1 MSGYNLIVVLGPTA
15 TGKTLL
21 GAKLAYKFN
30 GEIISADS
38 RQVYKYMDLGTG
50 KDLNDYIV
58 NGVKIP
64 YYMIDIIEPDKE
76 FDLYEFNNLFSE
88 FYTKIKTNNKIPFL
102 VGGSFLYIDSIINNY
117 ELVKADFKGQEFE
130 KLSNYNE
137 EELKKILLSGSSS
150 LHNSTDLTDKGRMI
164 KAIIVE
170 NAKKTG
176 NILAKPKIKPLIL
189 GITLP
194 NDVIK
199 NRITERLKNRLQCG
213 MIEEVENLVK
223 KGITLEKLI
232 YFGLEYKY
240 IGLHITGM
248 LSYNDMFQKLNS
260 AIYEFARKQIKWF
273 RKLER
278 NGVDIH
284 KINGPDYEKAVE
296 IINKNYFLNN
306 EI

>member
-50 KDLNDYIV
+50 KDLSDYIV

-64 YYMIDIIEPDKE
+64 YYMIDILEPDKE
-76 FDLYEFNNLFSE
+76 FDLYGFNNLFAE
-88 FYTKIKTNNKIPFL
+88 FYNKIKINNKIPFL

-117 ELVKADFKGQEFE
+117 ELVKADFNGREFE

-137 EELKKILLSGSSS
+137 EELKKILLSGSSG

-170 NAKKTG
+170 NAKKSG

-199 NRITERLKNRLQCG
+199 NRISERLKNRLQCG

>member
-50 KDLNDYIV
+50 KDLSDYIV
-58 NGVKIP
+58 DGVKIP
-64 YYMIDIIEPDKE
+64 YYMIDILEPDKE
-76 FDLYEFNNLFSE
+76 FDLYGFNNLFSE
-88 FYTKIKTNNKIPFL
+88 FYANIKANNKIPFL

-117 ELVKADFKGQEFE
+117 ELVKADFNGKEFE
-130 KLSNYNE
+130 KLNKYNE
-137 EELKKILLSGSSS
+137 EELKKILLSVSSG

-170 NAKKTG
+170 NAKKSG

-194 NDVIK
+194 NDIIK
-199 NRITERLKNRLQCG
+199 NRISERLKNRLRCG
-213 MIEEVENLVK
+213 MIEEVGNLVSM
-223 KGITLEKLI
+223 GITLEKLI

-240 IGLHITGM
+240 IGLHIAGK

-273 RKLER
+273 RKMER
-278 NGVDIH
+278 NGVNIH
-284 KINGPDYEKAVE
+284 KIIGPNYEKAVE

>member
-50 KDLNDYIV
+50 KDLSDYIV
-58 NGVKIP
+58 DGVKIP
-64 YYMIDIIEPDKE
+64 YYMIDILEPDKE
-76 FDLYEFNNLFSE
+76 FDLYGFNNLFSE
-88 FYTKIKTNNKIPFL
+88 FYSKIKTNNKIPFL

-117 ELVKADFKGQEFE
+117 ELVKADFNGREFE

-137 EELKKILLSGSSS
+137 EELKKILLSVSSG
-150 LHNSTDLTDKGRMI
+150 LHNSTDLTDKRRMI

-170 NAKKTG
+170 NAKKSG

-194 NDVIK
+194 NDIIK
-199 NRITERLKNRLQCG
+199 NRISERLKNRLRCG
-213 MIEEVENLVK
+213 MIEEVGNLVSM
-223 KGITLEKLI
+223 GITLEKLI

-240 IGLHITGM
+240 IGLHIAGK

-273 RKLER
+273 RKMER
-278 NGVDIH
+278 NGVNIH
-284 KINGPDYEKAVE
+284 KIIGPNYEKAVE